1 MERTAWTDDRLDDR
15 MSAIDKTFDRQ
26 FAELRDL
33 RVEMRSEF
41 AAVREDLAALRG
53 DLAATQRQ
61 MTRTVGGFATGLLG
75 VLLAAVLTQL

>member
-15 MSAIDKTFDRQ
+15 MEAIDKNFGRL
-26 FAELRDL
+26 FLELREL

-41 AAVREDLAALRG
+41 AALRG

-61 MTRTVGGFATGLLG
+61 MTRIAAGFAMGLLG
-75 VLLAAVLTQL
+75 VLLAAVLTL